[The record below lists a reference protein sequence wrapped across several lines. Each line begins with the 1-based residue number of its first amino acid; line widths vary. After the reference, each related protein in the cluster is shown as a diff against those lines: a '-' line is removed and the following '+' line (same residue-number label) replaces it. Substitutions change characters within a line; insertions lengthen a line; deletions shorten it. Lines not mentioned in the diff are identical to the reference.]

1 MSKRPPLRA
10 AMTEV
15 PNASSIH
22 CMPCHRFGLWTIN
35 PNPRWTIWHI
45 STLICH
51 FDTLLFLSFSICFR
65 GTLRRSSQMRLK
77 QWPRRHFPHLKLPKD
92 SESTSKWVIP
102 CHSMSFLSVSPLYL
116 PGTLSEHFGACATL
130 PLISKCCNL
139 RNLLAPHHGKSHV
152 WCRLPSLSLS
162 SARCHC
168 HLMQV
173 HFLVHTSCWTLDAH
187 ISCWTLEGLSH
198 ITVDC
203 WFLHLHH
210 TVLSLDASQRTWT
223 TRIH

>member
-1 MSKRPPLRA
+1 MIIDEQ
-10 AMTEV
+10 T
-15 PNASSIH
+15 ASIAGRDGWSSQCEH
-22 CMPCHRFGLWTIN
+22 CVPCHRFGLWTIN

-51 FDTLLFLSFSICFR
+51 FDTLLFFIIFYLLSGHIATVQSDEAE
-65 GTLRRSSQMRLK
+65 TMTSAALSTSEA
-77 QWPRRHFPHLKLPKD
+77 

-102 CHSMSFLSVSPLYL
+102 CHSYQILSVSPLYL

-168 HLMQV
+168 HLMHV

-198 ITVDC
+198 ITVDG

>member
-1 MSKRPPLRA
+1 MIIDEQTASIAGRDGWRSQCELHPLCALPSVWALNNQSESQVNNLTYFDINLPLWHFAFFIIFYLLSGHIATVQSDEAETMTSA
-10 AMTEV
+10 A
-15 PNASSIH
+15 
-22 CMPCHRFGLWTIN
+22 L
-35 PNPRWTIWHI
+35 
-45 STLICH
+45 ST
-51 FDTLLFLSFSICFR
+51 SEA
-65 GTLRRSSQMRLK
+65 
-77 QWPRRHFPHLKLPKD
+77 

-102 CHSMSFLSVSPLYL
+102 CHSYQILSVSPLYL

-168 HLMQV
+168 HLMHV

-198 ITVDC
+198 ITVDG